1 MGYSILSC
9 FFFLFLI
16 SIAVNNSEKNK
27 EAKQNGQVMLACLL
41 AYLLATFVHK
51 PFILCCCMYILA
63 FVQTLLL
70 FLVFSKS

>member
-1 MGYSILSC
+1 MF

-16 SIAVNNSEKNK
+16 SIAVMNSEKNK

-41 AYLLATFVHK
+41 TTFVHK

-63 FVQTLLL
+63 CVDSLA
-70 FLVFSKS
+70 VFSF